1 MSRETQ
7 FKEIGGDK
15 YACHMMPATIA
26 NKTLIELVD
35 VVGRPAATILA
46 NAFTAKDIG
55 DLDVEELVSVAMQ
68 AVFQRM
74 DGDRGDALMK
84 AILNGVVVEG
94 KGDVVKNFDD
104 HFRGRILTL
113 YKVFRW
119 AVEVNY
125 QDFFD
130 AVRSSALITKIS
142 SVGAKAYSQLTTTRT
157 STDSSSPAKAS
168 TSPTSGT

>member
-7 FKEIGGDK
+7 FAEIGGDK
-15 YACHMMPATIA
+15 YVCTMMPATLA
-26 NKTLIELVD
+26 NKTLITLVD
-35 VVGRPAATILA
+35 VIGRPATTILA

-55 DLDVEELVSVAMQ
+55 DLDVEELIGVAMQ
-68 AVFQRM
+68 AVFERV
-74 DGDRGDALMK
+74 DGDRGDALIK
-84 AILNGVVVEG
+84 AVLNGVQVEG
-94 KGDVVKNFDD
+94 KGEVVKVFDD

-113 YKVFRW
+113 YQVFRW
-119 AVEVNY
+119 AIEVNY

-142 SVGAKAYSQLTTTRT
+142 SAGAKAYHQLTMTPT

-168 TSPTSGT
+168 T